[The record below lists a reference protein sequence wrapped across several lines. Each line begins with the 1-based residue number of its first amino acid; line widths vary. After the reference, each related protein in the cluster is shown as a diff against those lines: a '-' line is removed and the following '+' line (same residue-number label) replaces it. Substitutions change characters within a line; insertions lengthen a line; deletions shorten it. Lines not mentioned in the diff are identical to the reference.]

1 MTARQ
6 DCARPT
12 QERRTGRGALLLTAL
27 APQVYALAPHY
38 ASAALL
44 LLVALAAAG
53 GAP

>member
-1 MTARQ
+1 MTAEN

-12 QERRTGRGALLLTAL
+12 RKRRTGRGALLLTAL
-27 APQVYALAPHY
+27 APQLYALAPHY

-44 LLVALAAAG
+44 VLLALAVIG